1 MLGGPPGR
9 GGGGV
14 NCSSESPVECTPGR
28 QLWLLYFPT
37 TNKQLFQTYRG
48 LVCYN
53 VTQLRCHTLLAS
65 YSHYIW
71 LLVVNLLYAS

>member
-1 MLGGPPGR
+1 MG

-14 NCSSESPVECTPGR
+14 NCSSESPVTCTPGR

-37 TNKQLFQTYRG
+37 TNKQLYQTYRG

-53 VTQLRCHTLLAS
+53 VTQLSRHKLLAS
-65 YSHYIW
+65 CSHGIW